1 MSEVELVDGYPVDR
15 ATRPAD
21 AGVILRQI
29 GGNALADLGAR
40 NFLSIGDGL
49 QMQVGHGS
57 LLRKVLVKLAADD
70 TYIVQAV
77 KFNRRTF
84 AMTWTYDITDV
95 YSEALAQVVRV
106 AAQTV
111 GVAA

>member
-1 MSEVELVDGYPVDR
+1 MSEVDLVDGYPVER
-15 ATRPAD
+15 PTRKAD
-21 AGVILRQI
+21 AGTILKQI
-29 GGNALADLGAR
+29 GGNALAEVGAR
-40 NFLSIGDGL
+40 NFLNLGDGL

-57 LLRKVLVKLAADD
+57 ALRKVLVKLSADD

-84 AMTWTYDITDV
+84 KMTWTYDMTDV
-95 YSEALAQVVRV
+95 YCEALAQVVRV